1 MPVMY
6 KKKIL
11 IVVSLLMTMLLAG
24 CSFLYKLPPSEP
36 LSADEA
42 KEFLTQHREDID
54 TIVDYLKELEYKS
67 VFIDADNKKIFY
79 DFEYHD
85 ISSWNVNA
93 CIHRLWIDGC
103 IEISKNDT
111 QERNAISF
119 DIWRKIIGSEDCGI
133 ACTIDGQ
140 GMPKTE
146 FQTYCEEIDDGW
158 YYYYDDYEEYR
169 KNPSKYK
176 GN

>member
-54 TIVDYLKELEYKS
+54 TIVDL
-67 VFIDADNKKIFY
+67 
-79 DFEYHD
+79 
-85 ISSWNVNA
+85 
-93 CIHRLWIDGC
+93 
-103 IEISKNDT
+103 
-111 QERNAISF
+111 
-119 DIWRKIIGSEDCGI
+119 SE
-133 ACTIDGQ
+133 
-140 GMPKTE
+140 
-146 FQTYCEEIDDGW
+146 
-158 YYYYDDYEEYR
+158 
-169 KNPSKYK
+169 
-176 GN
+176 